1 MRMALVGAL
10 RETCKMA
17 VLGHQAQIPAL
28 SNTSGCFGGS
38 DDSSNALAATQQR
51 AVLTGLRM
59 GVGSFSLGLTSP
71 ALASM
76 TDGLG
81 MAQLVLLN
89 GMNGMNPSGGVNMNM
104 LGMANLSAMDITWRR
119 SC

>member
-1 MRMALVGAL
+1 MMTLGIVSQVRVCMRMALVRAL

-17 VLGHQAQIPAL
+17 VLGHQAQIPTL

-38 DDSSNALAATQQR
+38 DDSSNVLAATQQR
-51 AVLTGLRM
+51 AALTSLRM

-71 ALASM
+71 SLAGM
-76 TDGLG
+76 ANGLS

-89 GMNGMNPSGGVNMNM
+89 GMNRMNPSG
-104 LGMANLSAMDITWRR
+104 
-119 SC
+119 